1 LFFISAM
8 IVAKAGMRGAD
19 TFAQCPDGG
28 YAAGAISKGWRP
40 EFFAVRRETGREQ
53 SVKVRYDEG
62 VAIRIGPEPCAVAR
76 EGRSEAGVRRPAI
89 EPRKDYFPDADVVA
103 KAEGKTIGGVKAS
116 LQWVRRGRR
125 PWHVQTLFAREP
137 GDPTSG
143 LGGYSAGSV
152 SGR

>member
-1 LFFISAM
+1 MTGRALAGRGRTPTAALTVAFQNTPSAIEISFRPAFAALFFISAM

-76 EGRSEAGVRRPAI
+76 EGRSEASVG
-89 EPRKDYFPDADVVA
+89 EC
-103 KAEGKTIGGVKAS
+103 
-116 LQWVRRGRR
+116 
-125 PWHVQTLFAREP
+125 
-137 GDPTSG
+137 
-143 LGGYSAGSV
+143 AGQP
-152 SGR
+152 